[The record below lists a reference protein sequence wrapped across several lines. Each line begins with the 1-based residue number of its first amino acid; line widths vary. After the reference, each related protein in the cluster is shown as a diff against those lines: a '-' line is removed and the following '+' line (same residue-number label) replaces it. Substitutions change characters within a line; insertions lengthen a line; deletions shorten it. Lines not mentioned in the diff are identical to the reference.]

1 MEIIKRLK
9 GKKNKQSSSKK
20 HKKVCEMVM
29 ISEANRDRFEESS
42 SRRVANECYSLFTSA
57 EVKPTIADVNEL
69 GLWAFTTCT
78 FIKV

>member
-1 MEIIKRLK
+1 
-9 GKKNKQSSSKK
+9 
-20 HKKVCEMVM
+20 MVM